1 LNEGNTYPET
11 VPASAA
17 GQPLLDFLVD
27 RYAHSTR
34 EAWTSHCR
42 AGRLRLNGTPATA
55 DCLLREGQRLE
66 YHRPPWREPAA
77 PRWLWT
83 LFADEH
89 AVVLCK
95 PSGLPTLPSELYH
108 DSTVLSL
115 LRRGGEP
122 VPSPVHRLGVGTSGL
137 LLCAASALGRRA
149 LSVALQ
155 ERRVSKTYRALVQGL
170 VAGETLDIDC
180 PIGPVPHAAA
190 FGGSCGEV
198 CAARPEGGA
207 GCKAARSHL
216 RVVRRDASAAGG
228 AGATLVE
235 VRIPTGRPHQIRIH
249 TAYAGHPLVG
259 DPLYCRGGLPRGG

>member
-1 LNEGNTYPET
+1 MQISQITILACTQFTGGSAPFARTAPDPQTVRTAPNKKETVRPAGQRAENSVAAAAVAAAAAPHRGAAHLAPIIMISKESGRSSGGTSLCDAALAASSRLNEGNTYPET

-115 LRRGGEP
+115 LRRGGE
-122 VPSPVHRLGVGTSGL
+122 
-137 LLCAASALGRRA
+137 
-149 LSVALQ
+149 
-155 ERRVSKTYRALVQGL
+155 
-170 VAGETLDIDC
+170 
-180 PIGPVPHAAA
+180 
-190 FGGSCGEV
+190 
-198 CAARPEGGA
+198 
-207 GCKAARSHL
+207 
-216 RVVRRDASAAGG
+216 
-228 AGATLVE
+228 
-235 VRIPTGRPHQIRIH
+235 TG
-249 TAYAGHPLVG
+249 
-259 DPLYCRGGLPRGG
+259 